1 MPSSPQIRSSWRI
14 IDRARTSC
22 LASSSVRCRRRR
34 AARSI
39 PRSSMSCSSLSWAA
53 EMHDRDTLH
62 RFLFDRFP
70 IRGHLV
76 HLDAAW
82 RALIEHREYPNAIR
96 ETLGEAVVA
105 SLLLAATIKFE
116 GVLSLQLQGDGPMHL
131 LLAQCTSGLGVRGL
145 ARYRDFG
152 AGAQK
157 ISELIGN
164 GNLTVTLE
172 TDEGGQRYQGI
183 VPIEGERLADSIQAY
198 FQNSEQLPT
207 RLWLHADAQGASGML
222 LQKLPASDSLP
233 PADAALIDDAWRRV
247 QLIADT
253 LTPEELR
260 TLADAEILHRLF
272 NEDDLRLF
280 EPSPVYFRCRCSR
293 ERVAGML
300 QGLGETE
307 TRSIL
312 AERGEVEVRCDFCN
326 RAYVFDAVDVA
337 RLFNAGM
344 PSDGGARI
352 H

>member
-1 MPSSPQIRSSWRI
+1 
-14 IDRARTSC
+14 
-22 LASSSVRCRRRR
+22 
-34 AARSI
+34 
-39 PRSSMSCSSLSWAA
+39 
-53 EMHDRDTLH
+53 MHDRDTLH
-62 RFLFDRFP
+62 RFLFERLP

-82 RALIEHREYPNAIR
+82 RALIEHRDYPAVIR

-145 ARYRDFG
+145 ARYRDLG
-152 AGAQK
+152 GTPKASIAD
-157 ISELIGN
+157 LIGE

-172 TDEGGQRYQGI
+172 SDDGAQRYQGI
-183 VPIEGERLADSIQAY
+183 VPIEGERLAESLQGY

-207 RLWLHADAQGASGML
+207 RLWLHADATGASGML
-222 LQKLPASDSLP
+222 LQKLPGSGSLP
-233 PADAALIDDAWRRV
+233 AAEAAAIDDAWTRV
-247 QLIADT
+247 QIIGDT

-300 QGLGETE
+300 QGLGEQE
-307 TRSIL
+307 TRSVI
-312 AERGEVEVRCDFCN
+312 AERGKVEVHCDFCN
-326 RAYVFDAVDVA
+326 RAYVFDAVNVEQLFKAPVA
-337 RLFNAGM
+337 ADSG
-344 PSDGGARI
+344 SSV